1 MIVDSASKSI
11 LIDQPRDKELRARV
25 RLFGNLLGNVL
36 RAQEGG
42 QVLDAVETLRKG
54 FIRLRR
60 EDSTKLRARLVK
72 TIANLEPQLL
82 THVVRAFHLYFS
94 LVNIA
99 EQAFS
104 HRQRRRELAS
114 GGPLWLGSFD
124 HTLREF
130 REQGIAP
137 ERLQTLLDQ
146 TRYIPVF
153 TAHPTES
160 RRRAIMEALRRVFVT
175 SEELDSDRLSKE
187 QRNEIIQELQNDI
200 QILWKTDEVRVHKP
214 SVPDEIR
221 NGLYHFRDSLFDAVP
236 EIYRNLEKA
245 VRRIYLNGDMNAPL
259 PVKVPSVLRFGSWIG
274 GDRDG
279 NPYVRPET
287 TELALRLHMRE
298 AVGTYLRRVDQL
310 RHVLT
315 HSDLLCKPA
324 ADFSASLES
333 DHARFATVF
342 GDHPARYLHEPY
354 RRKLYIIRHR
364 LRHNLTAVTAQIDTD
379 GKSGFE
385 HFPDRYATE
394 QGLLQDL
401 YLIRD
406 SLISHGDARIADAGL
421 TDLIRLIETFGFF
434 LMQLD
439 IRQESTRHS
448 DAVTDILKQLPGAT
462 DYAALS
468 ESERLRVLAERI
480 ATGKT
485 PTLNRT
491 HLSESTQETLDVFD
505 VVQRMSSE
513 VSAEAFGNYVISMT
527 HTASHVLEVMFL
539 AWITGLAGRSDN
551 DWFCHVRISPL
562 FETIEDLEHVE
573 EVLTNLLG
581 NDIYC
586 SLLASS
592 GNQQEVMLGYS
603 DSCKDGGILASG
615 WNLYEAQKKI
625 LRITGAKGVRC
636 RLFHGRG
643 GTIGRGG
650 GPTHEAILAQP
661 PGTVHGE
668 IKFTEQGEVLSYKY
682 GNLETA
688 IYELTMGVTGLLK
701 ASRGL
706 VQPVEPDRKD
716 YLGIM
721 DELTKIGE
729 QTYRHLTDHTNGF
742 LDYFYE
748 VCPVNEIGLLN
759 IGSRPS
765 HRKQGSRAKTSI
777 RAIPWVFGWAQSR
790 HTLPAWYGIGLA
802 LETWRQ
808 RDPSRLAKLQTM
820 YKEWPF
826 FRALLSN
833 TQMSL
838 FKAQMDIAREYT
850 ELAVDKDQ
858 AASIY
863 ENIRGEFQ
871 RTLTQVL
878 NVADHTVLIQEN
890 PALHLSLVR
899 RDPYLDPLN
908 HIQLILLKRYR
919 DEQSPQT
926 ERDIWLD
933 PLLRSINAIAGG
945 MRNTG

>member
-1 MIVDSASKSI
+1 MSPGTDHSNPIA
-11 LIDQPRDKELRARV
+11 QPRDNELRARV
-25 RLFGNLLGNVL
+25 RLFGDLLGNVL
-36 RAQEGG
+36 SAQEGG
-42 QVLDAVETLRKG
+42 QVLEAVESLRKG
-54 FIRLRR
+54 FIRLRE
-60 EDSTKLRARLVK
+60 EDDPRLRARLMK
-72 TIANLEPQLL
+72 TIDDLDPQFL
-82 THVVRAFHLYFS
+82 THVVRAFNVYFS

-99 EQAFS
+99 EQTFQYRE
-104 HRQRRRELAS
+104 RQRELSS

-124 HTLREF
+124 HTLRQF
-130 REQGIAP
+130 HAQDITPAQ
-137 ERLQTLLDQ
+137 LQTLLDQ

-160 RRRAIMEALRRVFVT
+160 RRRTIMEALRRIFVT
-175 SEELDSDRLSKE
+175 SEQLDAGPLSKE
-187 QRNEIIQELQNDI
+187 QRGEIALQIQNEI
-200 QILWKTDEVRVHKP
+200 QILWKTDEVRVNKP
-214 SVPDEIR
+214 RVQDEIR
-221 NGLYHFRDSLFDAVP
+221 NGLYYFRDSLFDAVP
-236 EIYRNLEKA
+236 EVYRNLEKA
-245 VRRIYLNGDMNAPL
+245 VRRIYTDGDPQAEL

-279 NPYVRPET
+279 NPFVRPEI

-298 AVGTYLRRVDQL
+298 AVATYLRRIDEL

-315 HSDLLCKPA
+315 FSDQLCKLA
-324 ADFSASLES
+324 ADFSASLQADEE
-333 DHARFATVF
+333 RFGIAF
-342 GDHPARYLHEPY
+342 GDHLNRYMHEPY
-354 RRKLYIIRHR
+354 RRKLYIIRYR
-364 LRHNLTAVTAQIDTD
+364 LRQNLNAVTAQIESEGRSDL
-379 GKSGFE
+379 E
-385 HFPDRYATE
+385 QYPHRYRNE
-394 QGLLQDL
+394 QELLQDL

-406 SLISHGDARIADAGL
+406 SLISHGDAHIADANL

-448 DAVTDILKQLPGAT
+448 DAVAEILRQFPGAP
-462 DYAALS
+462 DYATLNEAD
-468 ESERLRVLAERI
+468 RIRVLAETI
-480 ATGKT
+480 AAGTA
-485 PTLNRT
+485 PTLDRAQLNELTR
-491 HLSESTQETLDVFD
+491 ETLDVFE
-505 VVQRMSSE
+505 VVRRMRSE

-539 AWITGLAGRSDN
+539 AWLSGLAGRSGGE
-551 DWFCHVRISPL
+551 WFCHVRISPL
-562 FETIEDLEHVE
+562 FETIEDLSHVE
-573 EVLTNLLG
+573 EVLTDLLG
-581 NDIYC
+581 EPIYRA
-586 SLLASS
+586 LLAAS

-625 LRITGAKGVRC
+625 LRITGEKGVRC

-643 GTIGRGG
+643 GTVGRGG

-701 ASRGL
+701 ASRSL
-706 VQPVEPDRKD
+706 VQPVEPDRND

-721 DELTKIGE
+721 DEIARIGE
-729 QTYRHLTDHTNGF
+729 KAYRELTDRTDGF

-748 VCPVNEIGLLN
+748 VCPVSEIGLLN

-765 HRKQGSRAKTSI
+765 HRKQGNRAKTSI

-808 RDPSRLAKLQTM
+808 RDPARLAKLQTM

-850 ELAVDKDQ
+850 ALAVDQDR
-858 AASIY
+858 AANIY

-871 RTLTQVL
+871 RTLTNVL
-878 NVADHTVLIQEN
+878 HVANQKVLIEEN
-890 PALHLSLVR
+890 PPLYLSLTR

-908 HIQLILLKRYR
+908 HIQLTLLKRYR
-919 DEQSPQT
+919 NEQLPDA

>member
-1 MIVDSASKSI
+1 MTPVTNDPNPIT
-11 LIDQPRDKELRARV
+11 QPRDKELRARV
-25 RLFGNLLGNVL
+25 RLFGDLLGNVL
-36 RAQEGG
+36 SAQESGL
-42 QVLDAVETLRKG
+42 VLSAVETLRKG
-54 FIRLRR
+54 FIRLRQD
-60 EDSTKLRARLVK
+60 DSPKLRARLLK
-72 TIANLEPQLL
+72 LINGLDPSLL
-82 THVVRAFHLYFS
+82 SHVVRAFNVYFS

-99 EQAFS
+99 EQTFQ
-104 HRQRRRELAS
+104 HRLRRRELSS

-124 HTLREF
+124 HTLRQF
-130 REQGIAP
+130 REQGITP
-137 ERLQTLLDQ
+137 DQLQVLLDQ

-160 RRRAIMEALRRVFVT
+160 KRRTLMEALRRIFVT
-175 SEELDSDRLSKE
+175 SEELDVKTLNRE
-187 QRNEIIQELQNDI
+187 QRNEITQRLQNEI
-200 QILWKTDEVRVHKP
+200 QILWKTDEVRIHKP
-214 SVPDEIR
+214 RVEDEIR
-221 NGLYHFRDSLFDAVP
+221 NGLFYFQDSLFDAVP
-236 EIYRNLEKA
+236 ALYRNLEKA
-245 VRRIYLNGDMNAPL
+245 VRRIYTDGEPQTEL

-279 NPYVRPET
+279 NPFVRPET
-287 TELALRLHMRE
+287 TELALYMHMRE
-298 AVGTYLRRVDQL
+298 AVVTYLRHIDAL

-315 HSDLLCKPA
+315 HSDVLCKPA
-324 ADFSASLES
+324 AAFCASLES
-333 DHARFATVF
+333 DLERFSSAF
-342 GDHPARYLHEPY
+342 GNHLTRYTHEPY
-354 RRKLYIIRHR
+354 RRKLYIVRYR
-364 LRHNLTAVTAQIDTD
+364 LRQNLNAACAQIEGA
-379 GKSGFE
+379 GKADLNQYPHRYLNE
-385 HFPDRYATE
+385 HE
-394 QGLLQDL
+394 LLQDL
-401 YLIRD
+401 YVIRD
-406 SLISHGDARIADAGL
+406 SLISHGDASIADADL
-421 TDLIRLIETFGFF
+421 TDLLRLVETFGFF
-434 LMQLD
+434 LMPLD
-439 IRQESTRHS
+439 LRQESTRHTETV
-448 DAVTDILKQLPGAT
+448 AEVLRQLPSSPDYNTLNEADRIRLLADCIAAGAAPSL
-462 DYAALS
+462 DRAQLS
-468 ESERLRVLAERI
+468 E
-480 ATGKT
+480 
-485 PTLNRT
+485 PTRD
-491 HLSESTQETLDVFD
+491 TLDVFD
-505 VVQRMSSE
+505 VIRRMRAE
-513 VSAEAFGNYVISMT
+513 VSDQAFGNYVISMT

-539 AWITGLAGRSDN
+539 AWLSDLAGRTGN
-551 DWFCHVRISPL
+551 AWFCHLRISPL
-562 FETIEDLEHVE
+562 FETIEDLSHVE
-573 EVLTNLLG
+573 TVLTDLLG
-581 NDIYC
+581 NSTYRA
-586 SLLASS
+586 LLTAS

-603 DSCKDGGILASG
+603 DSCKDGGILASS

-625 LRITGAKGVRC
+625 LRITDEKHVRC

-643 GTIGRGG
+643 GTVGRGG

-701 ASRGL
+701 ASRSL

-721 DELTKIGE
+721 DELAQIGE
-729 QTYRHLTDHTNGF
+729 QVYRDLTDHSEGF

-765 HRKQGSRAKTSI
+765 HRKQGNRTKTSI

-790 HTLPAWYGIGLA
+790 HTLPAWYGIGMA

-808 RDPSRLAKLQTM
+808 RDPARLAKLQTM
-820 YKEWPF
+820 YQEWPF

-850 ELAVDKDQ
+850 ELAIVQDR

-871 RTLTQVL
+871 RTLTQTL
-878 NVADHTVLIQEN
+878 GVANQKLLIEEN

-919 DEQSPQT
+919 NEKQPDA

>member
-1 MIVDSASKSI
+1 MNAEKHDPLVIS
-11 LIDQPRDKELRARV
+11 QPRDKELRARV

-36 RAQEGG
+36 SDQESG
-42 QVLDAVETLRKG
+42 QVLAAVEKLRKG
-54 FIRLRR
+54 FIRLRE
-60 EDSTKLRARLVK
+60 EDDPRLRARLLK
-72 TIANLEPQLL
+72 TIDGLDPQLL
-82 THVVRAFHLYFS
+82 THVVRAFNVYFS

-104 HRQRRRELAS
+104 HRERRRELSS
-114 GGPLWLGSFD
+114 GDPLWLGSFD
-124 HTLREF
+124 HTLRQF
-130 REQGIAP
+130 HAQGITP
-137 ERLQTLLDQ
+137 EQLQTLLDQ

-160 RRRAIMEALRRVFVT
+160 KRRTVMEALRRIFVT
-175 SEELDSDRLSKE
+175 NEQLDAGPLSKE
-187 QRNEIIQELQNDI
+187 QRNEIAQALQNEI
-200 QILWKTDEVRVHKP
+200 QILWKTDEVRIHKP
-214 SVPDEIR
+214 RVQDEIR
-221 NGLYHFRDSLFDAVP
+221 NGLYYFQDSLFDAVP
-236 EIYRNLEKA
+236 AIYRNLEKA
-245 VRRIYLNGDMNAPL
+245 VRRIYTDGDPNTPL

-279 NPYVRPET
+279 NPFVRPEI
-287 TELALRLHMRE
+287 TELALYMHMRE
-298 AVGTYLRRVDQL
+298 VVARYLRHVDQL

-315 HSDLLCKPA
+315 HSDLLCTPA
-324 ADFSASLES
+324 AAFNASLHTDTE
-333 DHARFATVF
+333 RFAVAF
-342 GDHPARYLHEPY
+342 GSHPTRYTHEPY
-354 RRKLYIIRHR
+354 RRKLYIVRYR
-364 LRHNLTAVTAQIDTD
+364 LRQNLNAATAQIESAGHADLNQYP
-379 GKSGFE
+379 
-385 HFPDRYATE
+385 HRYLNE
-394 QGLLQDL
+394 RELLEDL
-401 YLIRD
+401 SLIRD
-406 SLISHGDARIADAGL
+406 SLVSHGDASIAGAEL
-421 TDLIRLIETFGFF
+421 TDLIRLVETFGFF

-448 DAVTDILKQLPGAT
+448 DAVADILRQFPNT
-462 DYAALS
+462 PDYATLNEADRIRLLADCIASGAPPALDRAQLS
-468 ESERLRVLAERI
+468 E
-480 ATGKT
+480 
-485 PTLNRT
+485 
-491 HLSESTQETLDVFD
+491 LSGETLDVFA
-505 VVQRMSSE
+505 VVRRMRNE

-539 AWITGLAGRSDN
+539 AWLSGLAGRSDGA
-551 DWFCHVRISPL
+551 WFCHVRISPL
-562 FETIEDLEHVE
+562 FETIEDLSHVE
-573 EVLTNLLG
+573 EVLTDLLG
-581 NDIYC
+581 NNTYRE
-586 SLLASS
+586 LLAAS
-592 GNQQEVMLGYS
+592 GNQQEAMLGYS

-625 LRITGAKGVRC
+625 LRITGEKGVRC

-701 ASRGL
+701 ASRSL
-706 VQPVEPDRKD
+706 VQPAEQDRND

-721 DELTKIGE
+721 DEIARIGE
-729 QTYRHLTDHTNGF
+729 KAYRDLTDRTDGF

-765 HRKQGSRAKTSI
+765 HRKQGNRAKTSI

-808 RDPSRLAKLQTM
+808 RDPARLAKLQTM
-820 YKEWPF
+820 YQEWPF

-850 ELAVDKDQ
+850 ELAVDKDR

-878 NVADHTVLIQEN
+878 NVANQKVLIQEN
-890 PALHLSLVR
+890 PPLYLSLTR

-908 HIQLILLKRYR
+908 HIQLTLLKRYR
-919 DEQSPQT
+919 NEQLPDA
-926 ERDIWLD
+926 ERDRWLD

>member
-1 MIVDSASKSI
+1 MNAEKRHPLV
-11 LIDQPRDKELRARV
+11 IDQPRDKELRARV
-25 RLFGNLLGNVL
+25 RLFGDLLGNVL

-42 QVLDAVETLRKG
+42 QVLAAVEKLRKG
-54 FIRLRR
+54 FIRLRE
-60 EDSTKLRARLVK
+60 EDDPRLRARLAEV
-72 TIANLEPQLL
+72 IDELDPQLL
-82 THVVRAFHLYFS
+82 THVVRAFNVYFS

-99 EQAFS
+99 EQTFQ
-104 HRQRRRELAS
+104 HRSRRRELSS

-124 HTLREF
+124 HTLRQF
-130 REQGIAP
+130 GEQGITP
-137 ERLQTLLDQ
+137 EQLQILLDQ

-160 RRRAIMEALRRVFVT
+160 KRRTIMEALRRIFVT
-175 SEELDSDRLSKE
+175 SEQLDTAKLSAE
-187 QRNEIIQELQNDI
+187 QRKEIAQALQNEI

-214 SVPDEIR
+214 RVQDEIR
-221 NGLYHFRDSLFDAVP
+221 NGLYYFRDSLFDAVP
-236 EIYRNLEKA
+236 AIYRNLEKA
-245 VRRIYLNGDMNAPL
+245 VRRIYVGGDPDAAL
-259 PVKVPSVLRFGSWIG
+259 PVTVPSVLRFGSWIG

-279 NPYVRPET
+279 NPFVTPEI

-298 AVGTYLRRVDQL
+298 VVAMYVRRIDAL

-324 ADFSASLES
+324 ETFAASLKS
-333 DHARFATVF
+333 DEERFAVAL
-342 GDHPARYLHEPY
+342 DHQNRYVHEPY
-354 RRKLYIIRHR
+354 RRKLYIIRYR
-364 LRHNLTAVTAQIDTD
+364 LRQNLSAVTAQLESD
-379 GKSGFE
+379 GRSGFDQYP
-385 HFPDRYATE
+385 HRYRDE
-394 QGLLQDL
+394 QAFLQDL

-406 SLISHGDARIADAGL
+406 SLISHGDTRIAEAEL
-421 TDLIRLIETFGFF
+421 TDLIRLVETFGFF

-439 IRQESTRHS
+439 IRQESTRHT
-448 DAVTDILKQLPGAT
+448 DAVGNALGQFADQP
-462 DYAALS
+462 DYASLKEAD
-468 ESERLRVLAERI
+468 RLRLLSDLI
-480 ATGKT
+480 ASGAPPALDRDRLDE
-485 PTLNRT
+485 PTR
-491 HLSESTQETLDVFD
+491 ETLAVFD
-505 VVQRMSSE
+505 VMRRMRSE
-513 VSAEAFGNYVISMT
+513 VSEQAFGNYVISMT

-539 AWITGLAGRSDN
+539 AWLTGLAGRAD
-551 DWFCHVRISPL
+551 DGWFCQIRISPL
-562 FETIEDLEHVE
+562 FETIEDLSHVE
-573 EVLTNLLG
+573 EVLTDLL
-581 NDIYC
+581 DTATYRA
-586 SLLASS
+586 LLEAS

-625 LRITGAKGVRC
+625 LRITGEKGVRC

-701 ASRGL
+701 ASRSL
-706 VQPVEPDRKD
+706 IQPVEPDRND

-721 DELTKIGE
+721 DELARIGE
-729 QTYRHLTDHTNGF
+729 QAYRDLTDRTDGF

-748 VCPVNEIGLLN
+748 VCPVSEIGLLN

-765 HRKQGSRAKTSI
+765 HRKQGNRAKSSI

-802 LETWRQ
+802 LDTWRQ

-820 YKEWPF
+820 YQEWPF

-838 FKAQMDIAREYT
+838 FKARMDIAREYT
-850 ELAVDKDQ
+850 DLALDKNR
-858 AASIY
+858 AA
-863 ENIRGEFQ
+863 NIFEGIHAEFH
-871 RTLTQVL
+871 RTLTHVL
-878 NVADHTVLIQEN
+878 NVANQKVLIEEN
-890 PALHLSLVR
+890 PPLYLSLTR

-919 DEQSPQT
+919 NEQLPEA
-926 ERDIWLD
+926 EREVWLD

>member
-1 MIVDSASKSI
+1 MTAETDSAPI

-42 QVLDAVETLRKG
+42 QVLAAVETLRKG
-54 FIRLRR
+54 FIRLRG
-60 EDSTKLRARLVK
+60 EDNPRLRARLVK
-72 TIANLEPQLL
+72 IIADMDPQLV
-82 THVVRAFHLYFS
+82 THVVRAFHLYFG

-104 HRQRRRELAS
+104 HRQRRRELSA

-130 REQGIAP
+130 RHQGIAA
-137 ERLQTLLDQ
+137 EQLQILLDQ

-160 RRRAIMEALRRVFVT
+160 RRRTIMEAFRRIFVN
-175 SEELDSDRLSKE
+175 SEELDTDRLNKE
-187 QRNEIIQELQNDI
+187 QRNEVTQELQNDI
-200 QILWKTDEVRVHKP
+200 QILWKTDEVRIHKP
-214 SVPDEIR
+214 RVQDEIR
-221 NGLYHFRDSLFDAVP
+221 SGLYHFRDSLFDAVP
-236 EIYRNLEKA
+236 SIYRNLEKA
-245 VRRIYLNGDMNAPL
+245 VRRIYLDGDLNAEL

-279 NPYVRPET
+279 NPFVRPET
-287 TELALRLHMRE
+287 TELALRLHMHE
-298 AVGTYLRRVDQL
+298 VLCTYVRRVDHL
-310 RHVLT
+310 RQVLT
-315 HSDLLCKPA
+315 HSDQLCRPA
-324 ADFSASLES
+324 AAFSASLKVDEE
-333 DHARFATVF
+333 RFGVAF
-342 GDHPARYLHEPY
+342 GDHPARYTHEPY
-354 RRKLYIIRHR
+354 RRKLYILRYR
-364 LRHNLTAVTAQIDTD
+364 LRQNLAAVSAQLDTE
-379 GKSGFE
+379 GKAELGQYP
-385 HFPDRYATE
+385 HRYRTE
-394 QGLLQDL
+394 QELLQDL

-406 SLISHGDARIADAGL
+406 SLIGHGDARIAEAEL
-421 TDLIRLIETFGFF
+421 TDLIRLVETFGFF

-439 IRQESTRHS
+439 IRQESTRHTE
-448 DAVTDILKQLPGAT
+448 AVIDVLRQWSAT
-462 DYAALS
+462 PDYADLG
-468 ESERLRVLAERI
+468 ESDRIHLLAERI
-480 ATGKT
+480 ASGQA
-485 PTLNRT
+485 PRLDMAQ
-491 HLSESTQETLDVFD
+491 LSEPTRETLAVFD
-505 VVQRMSSE
+505 VIRRMRGE

-539 AWITGLAGRSDN
+539 AWVSGLAGRRD
-551 DWFCHVRISPL
+551 DGWFCEVRVSPL
-562 FETIEDLEHVE
+562 FETIEDLTHVE
-573 EVLTNLLG
+573 QVLTDLLG
-581 NDIYC
+581 DSTYRA
-586 SLLASS
+586 LLAAS

-603 DSCKDGGILASG
+603 DSCKDGGILASS

-625 LRITGAKGVRC
+625 LRITGENGVRC

-701 ASRGL
+701 ASLSL
-706 VQPVEPDRKD
+706 VQPPTQDRSD

-721 DELTKIGE
+721 DELAQIGE
-729 QTYRHLTDHTNGF
+729 QAYRNLTDNTEGF

-748 VCPVNEIGLLN
+748 VCPVSEIALLN

-765 HRKQGSRAKTSI
+765 HRKQGNRTKTSI

-802 LETWRQ
+802 LETWRRQ
-808 RDPSRLAKLQTM
+808 DPSRIAKLQTM
-820 YKEWPF
+820 YQEWPF

-850 ELAVDKDQ
+850 DLALDKDR
-858 AASIY
+858 AANIY

-878 NVADHTVLIQEN
+878 CVADQKVLIQEN
-890 PALHLSLVR
+890 PSLHLSLVR

-908 HIQLILLKRYR
+908 HIQLTLLKRYR
-919 DEQSPQT
+919 NEQLPEG